1 MITEVDNEFMNQA
14 FALAKH
20 GLYTTAPNPCVG
32 CVIVKDNKVIGQ
44 GYHECAGMPH
54 AEVMAMRSASG
65 QDLTGAT
72 VYVSLEPCSHY
83 GLTPPCAKALVDAK
97 VARVLCGTTD
107 PNPLVSGKG
116 IAILRDGGIEVEV
129 FAWEDEQWQLNK
141 AFLYAM
147 EHQKAF
153 VTVKFGMSLDAKLA
167 LKNGAS
173 KWITSDASRSDVQRL
188 RVLHQAILTS
198 ASTVL
203 ADDPSLNIRYEQLP
217 VAVITDY
224 PKDSVRQPLKVIV
237 DTKGRLTGKEKI
249 FFTGG
254 DVWVIRLSESDKV
267 VEESFLDN
275 PKAKMVAIPKLKGT
289 EEVDFQVLLA
299 QLHLH
304 KIRSVLVEAGGNFV
318 NSLFAQKAVNELITY
333 VAPKILGTDAIDAFK
348 VDGITNLALVANY
361 TLEDVCKI
369 GNDVRL
375 TYKID

>member
-1 MITEVDNEFMNQA
+1 
-14 FALAKH
+14 
-20 GLYTTAPNPCVG
+20 
-32 CVIVKDNKVIGQ
+32 
-44 GYHECAGMPH
+44 
-54 AEVMAMRSASG
+54 
-65 QDLTGAT
+65 
-72 VYVSLEPCSHY
+72 
-83 GLTPPCAKALVDAK
+83 
-97 VARVLCGTTD
+97 
-107 PNPLVSGKG
+107 
-116 IAILRDGGIEVEV
+116 
-129 FAWEDEQWQLNK
+129 
-141 AFLYAM
+141 M

-217 VAVITDY
+217 VAVTTDY
-224 PKDSVRQPLKVIV
+224 PKDSVRQPLKVVV

-249 FFTGG
+249 FSRGG

-267 VEESFLDN
+267 IEESFLDN
-275 PKAKMVAIPKLKGT
+275 PKAKIVAIPKVNGT